1 MQDELNIFL
10 SLTNSNNMAKYIKK
24 EIADLNGKGTT
35 QAYYRLKTWRKLD
48 SEEFAER
55 CHSLHPSFSKGLISG
70 VLDAVVDQLAY
81 EISNGFS
88 VKIDGLGT
96 FSAKLGVRKDK
107 EIDNFETGS
116 KKLNAKSIEVTGV
129 SLRVDKKLIKEI
141 DRNCDLERGE
151 EERLQA
157 SKFTQEE
164 RIEKARQYLKKNGF
178 MRVND
183 YAILTGLSYSTA
195 SRELRR
201 LATDPTS
208 GITSQGHRSSKLY
221 VLQA

>member
-1 MQDELNIFL
+1 
-10 SLTNSNNMAKYIKK
+10 MAKYIKK

-88 VKIDGLGT
+88 VKINGLGT

-107 EIDNFETGS
+107 EMDSFEEGS
-116 KKLNAKSIEVTGV
+116 KKLNAKSIEVTGI

-141 DRNCDLERGE
+141 GLNCDLERGE
-151 EERLQA
+151 EERLRT
-157 SKFTQEE
+157 SKLSQEE
-164 RIEKARQYLKKNGF
+164 RIEKARQYLQQNGF
-178 MRVND
+178 MRVNQ

-201 LATDPTS
+201 LASDPTS
-208 GITSQGHRSSKLY
+208 GITSQGRRSSKLY
-221 VLQA
+221 ILQS

>member
-1 MQDELNIFL
+1 MQGELNIFI
-10 SLTNSNNMAKYIKK
+10 SLTNFINMAKYIKK

-107 EIDNFETGS
+107 EMDNFETGS

-151 EERLQA
+151 EERLQT
-157 SKFTQEE
+157 SKMSLEE

-201 LATDPTS
+201 LASDPTS
-208 GITSQGHRSSKLY
+208 GITSQGRRSSKLY
-221 VLQA
+221 ILQA

>member
-1 MQDELNIFL
+1 MQGELNIFI
-10 SLTNSNNMAKYIKK
+10 SLTNFINMAKYIKK

-107 EIDNFETGS
+107 EMDNFETGS

-151 EERLQA
+151 EERLQT
-157 SKFTQEE
+157 SKMSLEE
-164 RIEKARQYLKKNGF
+164 RIEKARQFIKKNGF

-201 LATDPTS
+201 LASDPTS

>member
-1 MQDELNIFL
+1 
-10 SLTNSNNMAKYIKK
+10 MAKYIKK

-35 QAYYRLKTWRKLD
+35 QAYYRLKTWRKLEF
-48 SEEFAER
+48 EEFAER

-70 VLDAVVDQLAY
+70 VLDAVIDQLAY
-81 EISNGFS
+81 EISNGYS

-107 EIDNFETGS
+107 EMDNFEEGS

-129 SLRVDKKLIKEI
+129 SLRVDKKLIREI
-141 DRNCDLERGE
+141 DLNCDLERGG
-151 EERLQA
+151 EERLRT
-157 SKFTQEE
+157 SKLSQEE
-164 RIEKARQYLKKNGF
+164 RIEKARQYLQQNGF
-178 MRVND
+178 MRVNQ

-201 LATDPTS
+201 LAANPLS
-208 GITSQGHRSSKLY
+208 GIVSQGRKSSKLY
-221 VLQA
+221 LLRTE

>member
-1 MQDELNIFL
+1 
-10 SLTNSNNMAKYIKK
+10 MAKYIKK

-107 EIDNFETGS
+107 EMDNFETGS

-151 EERLQA
+151 EERLQT
-157 SKFTQEE
+157 SKLSQEE
-164 RIEKARQYLKKNGF
+164 RIEKARQFIKKNGF

-183 YAILTGLSYSTA
+183 YAQLTGLS
-195 SRELRR
+195 
-201 LATDPTS
+201 
-208 GITSQGHRSSKLY
+208 
-221 VLQA
+221 

>member
-1 MQDELNIFL
+1 MQGELNIFI
-10 SLTNSNNMAKYIKK
+10 SLTNFINMAKYIKK

-70 VLDAVVDQLAY
+70 VLDAVVEQLAY

-107 EIDNFETGS
+107 EMDSFEEGS
-116 KKLNAKSIEVTGV
+116 KKLNAKSIEVTGI
-129 SLRVDKKLIKEI
+129 SLRVDKKLIREI

-151 EERLQA
+151 EERLQT
-157 SKFTQEE
+157 SKLTLEE

-201 LATDPTS
+201 LASDPTS
-208 GITSQGHRSSKLY
+208 GITSQGRRSSKLY
-221 VLQA
+221 VLLP

>member
-1 MQDELNIFL
+1 MQ
-10 SLTNSNNMAKYIKK
+10 AKYIKK

-107 EIDNFETGS
+107 EMDNFETGS

-129 SLRVDKKLIKEI
+129 S
-141 DRNCDLERGE
+141 
-151 EERLQA
+151 
-157 SKFTQEE
+157 
-164 RIEKARQYLKKNGF
+164 IEKARQYLKKNGF

-208 GITSQGHRSSKLY
+208 GITSQGSSKLY